1 MRRHIDL
8 VEVSARDGLQSEPV
22 MLSTAQKV
30 ELIRRAA
37 AAGLRRI
44 EAVSFV
50 NPKRVPQMA
59 DADEVMALLNDEAT
73 LPNRAD
79 VSLIGLV
86 LNGRGLERA
95 IATGVDEINV
105 VVVATDEF
113 AAANQGSTTEGL
125 IRVWAEIAE
134 PARAAGVRTTVT
146 VSAAFGCPYS
156 GEVLLDRVREVAQRI
171 VDAAVP
177 DELALADSIGVAV
190 PADVRNRFA
199 AVADVAPGIAL
210 RGHFHNTRSTGVAN
224 SIAAAEAGVSAVD
237 ASIGGIGGC
246 PFAPNAT
253 GNVATEDV
261 AFALERSGFVTE
273 TSFAGIVE
281 TSAWLEGEL
290 GHAVPGLSGKAPR
303 FP

>member
-8 VEVSARDGLQSEPV
+8 VEVSARDGLQSEAV
-22 MLSTAQKV
+22 MLSTEQKV
-30 ELIRRAA
+30 ELIRRSA

-59 DADEVMALLNDEAT
+59 DADEVMGRLNEPGAWD
-73 LPNRAD
+73 LRAD

-86 LNGRGLERA
+86 LNSRGLERA
-95 IATGVDEINV
+95 IATAVDEINV

-113 AAANQGSTTEGL
+113 AAANQGSTTDGL
-125 IRVWAEIAE
+125 ISVWAEIAE
-134 PARAAGVRTTVT
+134 PAKAAGLRTTVT

-156 GEVLLDRVREVAQRI
+156 GEVPLDRVREVAAAI
-171 VDAAVP
+171 VAAGQP

-199 AVADVAPGIAL
+199 AVAEVAPGTAL

-224 SIAAAEAGVSAVD
+224 SIAAAEAGVGAVD

-261 AFALERSGFVTE
+261 AFALERSGFATGA
-273 TSFAGIVE
+273 SFTGIVDA
-281 TSAWLEGEL
+281 SVWLEREL
-290 GHAVPGLSGKAPR
+290 GHPVPGLAGKAPT